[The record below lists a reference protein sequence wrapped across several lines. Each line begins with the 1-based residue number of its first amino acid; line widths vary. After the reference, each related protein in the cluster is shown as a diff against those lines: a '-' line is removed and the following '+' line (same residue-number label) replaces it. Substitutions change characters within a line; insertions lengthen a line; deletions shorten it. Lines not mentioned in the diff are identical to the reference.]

1 MIEPRTAATAEQ
13 TFTASQQASGSAS
26 CQTTVFRV
34 LGMLSRLQKTADR
47 GWHDGRRAASVQ
59 RAAVAQIHSKPQ
71 LWRFSGHPHGLQ
83 VCVRLLSGRTKRQAG
98 AACAPPSKPPLL
110 KARSRPPAL
119 LICTKIA
126 QIHSNPASR
135 WLRYHRASLTR
146 RHGRRRSP
154 AGPGAGWQPGRL
166 QPLICTLWPPPGSAD
181 AGGQEPADE
190 HQPAV

>member
-26 CQTTVFRV
+26 CQTTVLRV

-47 GWHDGRRAASVQ
+47 GCMTAAAQRQCSAPPSPKSIQNLSSGDSRGTRTACKSVFACFP
-59 RAAVAQIHSKPQ
+59 AAQ
-71 LWRFSGHPHGLQ
+71 
-83 VCVRLLSGRTKRQAG
+83 RQAG